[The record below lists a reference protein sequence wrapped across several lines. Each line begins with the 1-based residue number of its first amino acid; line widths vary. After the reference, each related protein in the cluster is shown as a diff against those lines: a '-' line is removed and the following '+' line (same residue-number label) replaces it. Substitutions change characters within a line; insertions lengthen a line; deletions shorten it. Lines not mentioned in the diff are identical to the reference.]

1 MAAAP
6 TRTGASQ
13 GGASSPSS
21 RVRAACQAMSPAPA
35 AASRRFRILPS
46 RAAASTGKTANSGA
60 SSAGQSGGGCTAGG
74 APGGGGGGGP
84 LPPPGAAGAP
94 AEWAASRKTPDQRRV
109 GARPP
114 TARAPPGPNGAG

>member
-60 SSAGQSGGGCTAGG
+60 SSTGQSGGGRTAARG
-74 APGGGGGGGP
+74 PGGGGGGGAT
-84 LPPPGAAGAP
+84 PPPRAGG
-94 AEWAASRKTPDQRRV
+94 S
-109 GARPP
+109 PP
-114 TARAPPGPNGAG
+114 EEPSP

>member
-60 SSAGQSGGGCTAGG
+60 SSTGQSGGESTAAG
-74 APGGGGGGGP
+74 APGGGGGGEA
-84 LPPPGAAGAP
+84 LPPPRARAGPEERAAAQKKP
-94 AEWAASRKTPDQRRV
+94 LSRRV
-109 GARPP
+109 
-114 TARAPPGPNGAG
+114 TAH

>member
-6 TRTGASQ
+6 TRSGANQ

-46 RAAASTGKTANSGA
+46 RAAASSGRTANSGA
-60 SSAGQSGGGCTAGG
+60 SSAGQSGGEWTAAG
-74 APGGGGGGGP
+74 APGGGTGEGRGGEEGRSRGAPDHLKKKKKREKKGGG
-84 LPPPGAAGAP
+84 
-94 AEWAASRKTPDQRRV
+94 R
-109 GARPP
+109 
-114 TARAPPGPNGAG
+114 